1 MDRTTV
7 SQTFEDKLVAA
18 NHIDPRPEFLSNLR
32 IRLVQQDPRNPPFA
46 ERVGM
51 VFRSPAWV
59 TTTLVVILMAI
70 GVIAVG
76 PQRVEAV
83 FNQLLGYIS
92 GIGFVENAENIRVL
106 SEPVGATRDDVT
118 LTVEDAAIDAAYTH
132 INIRV
137 EGLDL
142 NRDLAKQ
149 GSDISSG
156 QRGLVLPDGTNAVLE
171 SYSVE
176 VDGDT
181 LAIKM
186 LYSPLPGNV
195 TEATLILDQIPG
207 VSLGFPLENWQIPMQ
222 FQSGQADNRILAATR
237 VDLPSQ
243 EQQGITMILKNV
255 AQTPNMDIFNVK
267 LVTDDPAVN
276 VEGDWSQSLSLIDT
290 NGQRIPISGTYDING
305 SSSYTFQTQH
315 LESGPGYSLGLKGAF
330 TVFRNAS
337 ANETR
342 NQFIVDLG
350 SNPEIGQSWV
360 MDQTVEAAGH
370 SFHLIGVH
378 LIAGNACESS
388 VDGNDKGIMSLAFS
402 FDPHPGTIDIM
413 VFPINE
419 TLKASRVYLKSCIVY
434 PEMPTGSAEF
444 EISGITE
451 AIEGDWQISW
461 QSLVEK

>member
-1 MDRTTV
+1 MDRTTG
-7 SQTFEDKLVAA
+7 SQTFEDKLIAA

-32 IRLVQQDPRNPPFA
+32 IRLAQQTPHKPSFA
-46 ERVGM
+46 EQVRM
-51 VFRSPAWV
+51 IFRRPAWV
-59 TTTLVVILMAI
+59 TTTLVVILMAM

-92 GIGFVENAENIRVL
+92 GIGFVENAENSRVL
-106 SEPVGATRDDVT
+106 SEPVSVTRDGVT

-137 EGLDL
+137 TGLDL
-142 NRDLAKQ
+142 NNDLARQ

-156 QRGLVLPDGTNAVLE
+156 QRRLALPDGTNAVLE
-171 SYSVE
+171 SYRVE
-176 VDGDT
+176 VDGDA
-181 LAIKM
+181 LVIKM
-186 LYSPLPGNV
+186 LYSPLPENV
-195 TEATLILDQIPG
+195 MGATLLLDQIPG
-207 VSLGFPLENWQIPMQ
+207 VSAGFPLENWQIPMQ
-222 FQSGQADNRILAATR
+222 FQSGQADSRILAATQ

-267 LVTDDPAVN
+267 LVTNDPAVN

-290 NGQRIPISGTYDING
+290 NGHRIPISGTYDLNG

-315 LESGPGYSLGLKGAF
+315 LETGPGYTLGLSGTF
-330 TVFRNAS
+330 TVFRKAS

-342 NQFIVDLG
+342 NHFFVDLG
-350 SNPEIGQSWV
+350 SNPEIDQSWV
-360 MDQTVEAAGH
+360 MDQTLEAAGH
-370 SFHLIGVH
+370 SIHLSSAH
-378 LIAGNACESS
+378 LLAGNACGPTGGS
-388 VDGNDKGIMSLAFS
+388 NDMGIMSLAFS
-402 FDPHPGTIDIM
+402 FDPEPGTLDIM

-419 TLKASRVYLKSCIVY
+419 TLRASRVYLKSCIVY
-434 PEMPTGSAEF
+434 PEMPSGRNEF
-444 EISGITE
+444 EITGVTE